1 MNFNNFWVV
10 LIFVIIIILLLLN
23 LFDVKIEFF
32 DQAIDKVTDDI
43 DFMSTGDGK
52 IKGSSSILKDNIK
65 IDHKVV
71 DRSNDEVQ
79 NTNKSITD
87 STITNDNA
95 NDQLN
100 KVINK
105 SELNQ
110 DVTIIPEKPIDIEL
124 TTNNQETKDKVYE
137 NTTSETYK
145 LKETGDKYVNL
156 TDEEKAINEEMKK
169 RFDNQEKEYK
179 KAFKG
184 KNELDYDGSV
194 ITDEN
199 IYQFGDFS
207 YINANQLF
215 IPTDYKTKEE
225 DYGRNYIPPEL
236 WYKNNQRLNLP
247 VCVPA
252 NGRCTVKDNLTSG
265 YPLDVIE
272 WHSSRKVMNPD
283 GINQEYIN
291 EKLNTNSDIG
301 SIKEIVREVI
311 KETKESET
319 KQ

>member
-32 DQAIDKVTDDI
+32 DQTIDKVTDDI
-43 DFMSTGDGK
+43 DFMSTGDDK

-71 DRSNDEVQ
+71 DGSNDEVQ

-95 NDQLN
+95 NELN

-110 DVTIIPEKPIDIEL
+110 DVTINPEKPIDIEL
-124 TTNNQETKDKVYE
+124 TTNKQETKDKVYE

-252 NGRCTVKDNLTSG
+252 NGRCTVKDTLTSG
-265 YPLDVIE
+265 YPLDVVE

-311 KETKESET
+311 KETET

>member
-87 STITNDNA
+87 STITNNNT

-110 DVTIIPEKPIDIEL
+110 DVTINPEKPIDIEL
-124 TTNNQETKDKVYE
+124 TTNKQETKDKVYE
-137 NTTSETYK
+137 NTTTETYK

-265 YPLDVIE
+265 YPLDVVE

>member
-52 IKGSSSILKDNIK
+52 IKGSSSILKDDIK

-71 DRSNDEVQ
+71 DGSNEVQ
-79 NTNKSITD
+79 NTN
-87 STITNDNA
+87 STITNDNV
-95 NDQLN
+95 NELD

-110 DVTIIPEKPIDIEL
+110 DLTITPKKPIDIEL
-124 TTNNQETKDKVYE
+124 TTNKQETKDKVYE
-137 NTTSETYK
+137 NKTPETYK

-252 NGRCTVKDNLTSG
+252 NGRCTIKDNLTSG
-265 YPLDVIE
+265 YPLDVVE
-272 WHSSRKVMNPD
+272 WHSSRKIMNPD

-311 KETKESET
+311 KETNESGSN
-319 KQ
+319 

>member
-52 IKGSSSILKDNIK
+52 IKGSSSILKDDIK

-71 DRSNDEVQ
+71 NGSDEAQ
-79 NTNKSITD
+79 NTKSSTD
-87 STITNDNA
+87 STITNDNS
-95 NDQLN
+95 NELD

-110 DVTIIPEKPIDIEL
+110 DLTITPKKTIDIEL
-124 TTNNQETKDKVYE
+124 TTNKQETKDKVYE
-137 NTTSETYK
+137 NKTPETYK

-265 YPLDVIE
+265 YPLDVVE

>member
-52 IKGSSSILKDNIK
+52 IKGSSSILKDDIK

-71 DRSNDEVQ
+71 DGSNKIQ
-79 NTNKSITD
+79 NTN
-87 STITNDNA
+87 STITNDNV
-95 NDQLN
+95 NELD

-110 DVTIIPEKPIDIEL
+110 DLTITPKKPIDIEL
-124 TTNNQETKDKVYE
+124 TTNKQETKDKVYE
-137 NTTSETYK
+137 NKTPETYK

-156 TDEEKAINEEMKK
+156 TDEEKAINEELKK

-265 YPLDVIE
+265 YPLDVVE

>member
-52 IKGSSSILKDNIK
+52 IKGSSSILKDDIK

-71 DRSNDEVQ
+71 NGSDEAQ
-79 NTNKSITD
+79 NTN
-87 STITNDNA
+87 STITNDNS
-95 NDQLN
+95 NELD

-110 DVTIIPEKPIDIEL
+110 DLTITPKKTIDIEL
-124 TTNNQETKDKVYE
+124 TTNKQETKDKVYE
-137 NTTSETYK
+137 NKTPETYK
-145 LKETGDKYVNL
+145 LKETGDKYINL

-265 YPLDVIE
+265 YPLDVVE

>member
-52 IKGSSSILKDNIK
+52 IKGSSSILKDDIK

-71 DRSNDEVQ
+71 DGSDEVQ
-79 NTNKSITD
+79 NTN
-87 STITNDNA
+87 STITNDNV
-95 NDQLN
+95 NELD

-110 DVTIIPEKPIDIEL
+110 DLTITPKKPIDIEL
-124 TTNNQETKDKVYE
+124 TTNKQETKDKVYE
-137 NTTSETYK
+137 NKTPETYK

-156 TDEEKAINEEMKK
+156 TDEEKAINEELKK

-265 YPLDVIE
+265 YPLDVVE

-311 KETKESET
+311 KETKETET

>member
-52 IKGSSSILKDNIK
+52 IKGSSSILKDDIK

-71 DRSNDEVQ
+71 DGSNEIQ
-79 NTNKSITD
+79 NTN
-87 STITNDNA
+87 STITNDNV
-95 NDQLN
+95 NELD

-110 DVTIIPEKPIDIEL
+110 DLTITPKKPIDIEL
-124 TTNNQETKDKVYE
+124 TTNKQETKDKVYE
-137 NTTSETYK
+137 NKTPETYK
-145 LKETGDKYVNL
+145 LKETGDKYINL

-265 YPLDVIE
+265 YPLDVVE

>member
-32 DQAIDKVTDDI
+32 DQEIDKVTDDI

-52 IKGSSSILKDNIK
+52 IKGSSSILKDDIK
-65 IDHKVV
+65 IDHKIV
-71 DRSNDEVQ
+71 DGSDEVQ
-79 NTNKSITD
+79 NTKSSTD

-95 NDQLN
+95 NGLD

-110 DVTIIPEKPIDIEL
+110 DVTIIPEKPINIEL
-124 TTNNQETKDKVYE
+124 TTNKQETKDKVYE
-137 NTTSETYK
+137 NTTPETYK

-252 NGRCTVKDNLTSG
+252 NGRCTIKDNLTSG
-265 YPLDVIE
+265 YPLDVVE

-311 KETKESET
+311 KETKETET

>member
-52 IKGSSSILKDNIK
+52 IKGSSSILKDDIK

-71 DRSNDEVQ
+71 DGSNEAQ
-79 NTNKSITD
+79 NAKLLTN

-95 NDQLN
+95 NELD

-110 DVTIIPEKPIDIEL
+110 DLTITPKKPIDIEL
-124 TTNNQETKDKVYE
+124 TTNKQETKDKVYE
-137 NTTSETYK
+137 NKTPETYK

-252 NGRCTVKDNLTSG
+252 NGRCTIKDNLTSG
-265 YPLDVIE
+265 YPLDVVE

-311 KETKESET
+311 KETKETET

>member
-32 DQAIDKVTDDI
+32 DQEINKVTDDI

-52 IKGSSSILKDNIK
+52 IKGSSSILKDDIK
-65 IDHKVV
+65 IDHKIV
-71 DRSNDEVQ
+71 DGSDEAQ
-79 NTNKSITD
+79 NTNSSTD

-95 NDQLN
+95 NKLD

-110 DVTIIPEKPIDIEL
+110 DVTIIPEKPINIEL
-124 TTNNQETKDKVYE
+124 TTNKQETKDKVYE
-137 NTTSETYK
+137 NTTPETYK
-145 LKETGDKYVNL
+145 LKETGVKYVNL

-252 NGRCTVKDNLTSG
+252 NGRCTIKDNLTSG
-265 YPLDVIE
+265 YPLDVVE

-311 KETKESET
+311 KETKESGSN
-319 KQ
+319 

>member
-32 DQAIDKVTDDI
+32 DQTIDKVTDDI

-52 IKGSSSILKDNIK
+52 IKGSSSILKDDIK

-95 NDQLN
+95 NELN

-124 TTNNQETKDKVYE
+124 TTNKQETKDKVYE
-137 NTTSETYK
+137 NITTETYK
-145 LKETGDKYVNL
+145 LKETGDKYINL

-252 NGRCTVKDNLTSG
+252 NGRCTVKDTLTSG
-265 YPLDVIE
+265 YPLDVVE

-311 KETKESET
+311 KETKETET

>member
-52 IKGSSSILKDNIK
+52 IKGSSSILKDDIK

-71 DRSNDEVQ
+71 DGSNKIQ
-79 NTNKSITD
+79 NTN
-87 STITNDNA
+87 STITNDNV
-95 NDQLN
+95 NELD

-110 DVTIIPEKPIDIEL
+110 DLTITPKKPIDIEL
-124 TTNNQETKDKVYE
+124 TTNKQETKDKVYE
-137 NTTSETYK
+137 NKTPETYK

-265 YPLDVIE
+265 YPLDVVE

>member
-52 IKGSSSILKDNIK
+52 IKGSSSILKDDIK

-71 DRSNDEVQ
+71 DGSNEVQ
-79 NTNKSITD
+79 NTN
-87 STITNDNA
+87 STITNDNV
-95 NDQLN
+95 NELN

-110 DVTIIPEKPIDIEL
+110 DLTITPKKPIDIEL
-124 TTNNQETKDKVYE
+124 TTNKQETKDKVYE
-137 NTTSETYK
+137 NKTPETYK

-184 KNELDYDGSV
+184 KNELDYDGS
-194 ITDEN
+194 
-199 IYQFGDFS
+199 
-207 YINANQLF
+207 
-215 IPTDYKTKEE
+215 
-225 DYGRNYIPPEL
+225 
-236 WYKNNQRLNLP
+236 
-247 VCVPA
+247 
-252 NGRCTVKDNLTSG
+252 
-265 YPLDVIE
+265 
-272 WHSSRKVMNPD
+272 
-283 GINQEYIN
+283 
-291 EKLNTNSDIG
+291 
-301 SIKEIVREVI
+301 
-311 KETKESET
+311 
-319 KQ
+319 

>member
-52 IKGSSSILKDNIK
+52 IKGSSSILKDDIK
-65 IDHKVV
+65 IDHKIV
-71 DRSNDEVQ
+71 DGSDEVQ
-79 NTNKSITD
+79 NTN
-87 STITNDNA
+87 STITNDNV
-95 NDQLN
+95 NELD

-110 DVTIIPEKPIDIEL
+110 DVTIIPEKPINIEL
-124 TTNNQETKDKVYE
+124 TTNKQETKDKVYE
-137 NTTSETYK
+137 NKTPETYK

-265 YPLDVIE
+265 YPLDVVE

>member
-32 DQAIDKVTDDI
+32 DQEIDKVTDDI

-52 IKGSSSILKDNIK
+52 IKGSSSILKDDIK
-65 IDHKVV
+65 IDHKMV
-71 DRSNDEVQ
+71 DGSDEVQ
-79 NTNKSITD
+79 NTKSSTD
-87 STITNDNA
+87 STITNDNSKEL
-95 NDQLN
+95 D
-100 KVINK
+100 KIINK

-110 DVTIIPEKPIDIEL
+110 DVTIIPEKPINIEL
-124 TTNNQETKDKVYE
+124 TTNKQETKDKVYE
-137 NTTSETYK
+137 NTTPETYK
-145 LKETGDKYVNL
+145 LKETGNKYVNL

-252 NGRCTVKDNLTSG
+252 NGRCTIKDNLTSG
-265 YPLDVIE
+265 YPLDVVE

>member
-52 IKGSSSILKDNIK
+52 IKGSSSILKDDIK

-87 STITNDNA
+87 STITNNNA

-110 DVTIIPEKPIDIEL
+110 DVTINPEKPIDIEL
-124 TTNNQETKDKVYE
+124 TTNKQETKDKVYE

-265 YPLDVIE
+265 YPLDVVE

>member
-1 MNFNNFWVV
+1 
-10 LIFVIIIILLLLN
+10 
-23 LFDVKIEFF
+23 
-32 DQAIDKVTDDI
+32 
-43 DFMSTGDGK
+43 MSTGDGK
-52 IKGSSSILKDNIK
+52 IKGSSSILKDDIK

-71 DRSNDEVQ
+71 KGSDEAQ
-79 NTNKSITD
+79 NTKS
-87 STITNDNA
+87 SITNDNS
-95 NDQLN
+95 NELD

-110 DVTIIPEKPIDIEL
+110 DLTITPKKTIDIEL
-124 TTNNQETKDKVYE
+124 TTNKQETKDKVYE
-137 NTTSETYK
+137 NKTPETYK

-169 RFDNQEKEYK
+169 RFENQEKEYK

-265 YPLDVIE
+265 YPLDVVE

>member
-52 IKGSSSILKDNIK
+52 IKGSSSILKDDIK
-65 IDHKVV
+65 IDHKIV
-71 DRSNDEVQ
+71 DRSDEVQ
-79 NTNKSITD
+79 NTN
-87 STITNDNA
+87 STITNDNV
-95 NDQLN
+95 NELN

-110 DVTIIPEKPIDIEL
+110 DLTITPKKPIDIEL
-124 TTNNQETKDKVYE
+124 TTNKQETKDKVYE
-137 NTTSETYK
+137 NKTPETYK

-265 YPLDVIE
+265 YPLDVVE

>member
-52 IKGSSSILKDNIK
+52 IKGSSSILKDDIK

-71 DRSNDEVQ
+71 DGSNEVQ
-79 NTNKSITD
+79 NTN
-87 STITNDNA
+87 STITNDNV
-95 NDQLN
+95 NELN

-110 DVTIIPEKPIDIEL
+110 DLTITPKKPIDIEL
-124 TTNNQETKDKVYE
+124 TTNKQETKDKVYE
-137 NTTSETYK
+137 NKTPETYK
-145 LKETGDKYVNL
+145 LKETGDKYLNL

-265 YPLDVIE
+265 YPLDVVE

>member
-32 DQAIDKVTDDI
+32 DQETDKVTDNI

-52 IKGSSSILKDNIK
+52 IKGSSSILKDDIK
-65 IDHKVV
+65 IDHKIV
-71 DRSNDEVQ
+71 DGSDEIQ
-79 NTNKSITD
+79 NTKSSTD
-87 STITNDNA
+87 STITNDNSKEL
-95 NDQLN
+95 D

-110 DVTIIPEKPIDIEL
+110 DVTIIPEKPINIEL
-124 TTNNQETKDKVYE
+124 TTNKQETKDKVYE
-137 NTTSETYK
+137 NTTPETYK
-145 LKETGDKYVNL
+145 LKETGDKYINL

-252 NGRCTVKDNLTSG
+252 NGRCTIKDNLTSG
-265 YPLDVIE
+265 YPLDVVE

-311 KETKESET
+311 KETKETET

>member
-52 IKGSSSILKDNIK
+52 IKGSSSILKDDIK

-71 DRSNDEVQ
+71 DGSNEIQ
-79 NTNKSITD
+79 NTN
-87 STITNDNA
+87 STITNDNV
-95 NDQLN
+95 NELD

-110 DVTIIPEKPIDIEL
+110 DLTITPKKPIDIEL
-124 TTNNQETKDKVYE
+124 TTNKQETKDKVYE
-137 NTTSETYK
+137 NKTPETYK

-169 RFDNQEKEYK
+169 RFENQEKEYK

-265 YPLDVIE
+265 YPLDVVE

-311 KETKESET
+311 KETKEIET

>member
-52 IKGSSSILKDNIK
+52 IKGSSSILKDDIK
-65 IDHKVV
+65 IDHKIV
-71 DRSNDEVQ
+71 DGSDEAQ
-79 NTNKSITD
+79 NTNSSTN
-87 STITNDNA
+87 STITNDNSKEL
-95 NDQLN
+95 D

-110 DVTIIPEKPIDIEL
+110 DVTIIPEKPINIEL
-124 TTNNQETKDKVYE
+124 TTNKQETKDKVYE
-137 NTTSETYK
+137 NTTPETYK

-265 YPLDVIE
+265 YPLDVVE

>member
-52 IKGSSSILKDNIK
+52 IKGSSSILKDDIK

-71 DRSNDEVQ
+71 NGSDEAQ
-79 NTNKSITD
+79 NTN

-95 NDQLN
+95 NELD

-110 DVTIIPEKPIDIEL
+110 DLTITPKKTIDIEL
-124 TTNNQETKDKVYE
+124 TTNKQETKDKVYE
-137 NTTSETYK
+137 NTTTETYK

-265 YPLDVIE
+265 YPLDVVE

>member
-52 IKGSSSILKDNIK
+52 IKGSSSILKDDIK

-71 DRSNDEVQ
+71 DGSNNKVQ
-79 NTNKSITD
+79 NTNKSITN

-95 NDQLN
+95 NELN

-124 TTNNQETKDKVYE
+124 TTNKQETKDKVYE
-137 NTTSETYK
+137 NTTPETYK

-156 TDEEKAINEEMKK
+156 TDEEKAINEELKK

-184 KNELDYDGSV
+184 KNELDYDGNV

-247 VCVPA
+247 ICIPA
-252 NGRCTVKDNLTSG
+252 NGRCTVKDTLTSG
-265 YPLDVIE
+265 YPLDVVE

-311 KETKESET
+311 KETKETET

>member
-52 IKGSSSILKDNIK
+52 IKGSSSILKDDIK

-71 DRSNDEVQ
+71 DGSDEAQ
-79 NTNKSITD
+79 NAKLSTN

-95 NDQLN
+95 NELD

-110 DVTIIPEKPIDIEL
+110 DLTITPKKPIDIEL
-124 TTNNQETKDKVYE
+124 TTNKQETKDKVYE
-137 NTTSETYK
+137 NTTPETYK

>member
-10 LIFVIIIILLLLN
+10 LIFVIIIILLLFN

-32 DQAIDKVTDDI
+32 DQETDKVTDDI

-52 IKGSSSILKDNIK
+52 IKGSSSILKDDIK

-71 DRSNDEVQ
+71 DGSDEAQ
-79 NTNKSITD
+79 NTNPSTD

-95 NDQLN
+95 NGLD

-110 DVTIIPEKPIDIEL
+110 DVTIIPEKPINIEL
-124 TTNNQETKDKVYE
+124 TTNKQETKDKVYE
-137 NTTSETYK
+137 NTTPETYK
-145 LKETGDKYVNL
+145 LKETGDKYINL

-252 NGRCTVKDNLTSG
+252 NGRCTIKDNLTSG
-265 YPLDVIE
+265 YPLDVVE

-311 KETKESET
+311 KETKETET

>member
-32 DQAIDKVTDDI
+32 DQEINKVTDDI

-52 IKGSSSILKDNIK
+52 IKGSSSILKDDIK
-65 IDHKVV
+65 IDHKIV
-71 DRSNDEVQ
+71 DGSDEAQ
-79 NTNKSITD
+79 NTNPSTD

-95 NDQLN
+95 NKLD

-110 DVTIIPEKPIDIEL
+110 DVTIIPEKPINIEL
-124 TTNNQETKDKVYE
+124 TTNKQETKDKVYE
-137 NTTSETYK
+137 NTTPETYK
-145 LKETGDKYVNL
+145 LKETGDKYINL

-265 YPLDVIE
+265 YPLDVVE

>member
-32 DQAIDKVTDDI
+32 DQETDKVTEDI

-52 IKGSSSILKDNIK
+52 IKGSSSILKDDIK
-65 IDHKVV
+65 IDHKMV
-71 DRSNDEVQ
+71 DGSDEVQ
-79 NTNKSITD
+79 NTKSSTD
-87 STITNDNA
+87 STITNDNSKEL
-95 NDQLN
+95 D
-100 KVINK
+100 KIINK

-110 DVTIIPEKPIDIEL
+110 DVTIIPEKPINIEL
-124 TTNNQETKDKVYE
+124 TTNKQETKDKVYE
-137 NTTSETYK
+137 NTTPETYK
-145 LKETGDKYVNL
+145 LKETGDKYINL

-252 NGRCTVKDNLTSG
+252 NGRCTIKDNLTSG
-265 YPLDVIE
+265 YPLDVVE

-311 KETKESET
+311 KETKETET
-319 KQ
+319 KK

>member
-32 DQAIDKVTDDI
+32 DQETDKVTDDI

-52 IKGSSSILKDNIK
+52 IKGSSSILKDDIK
-65 IDHKVV
+65 IDHKIV
-71 DRSNDEVQ
+71 DGSDEAQ
-79 NTNKSITD
+79 NTKSSTD
-87 STITNDNA
+87 STITNDNS
-95 NDQLN
+95 NKLD

-110 DVTIIPEKPIDIEL
+110 DVTIIPEKPINIEL
-124 TTNNQETKDKVYE
+124 TTNKQETKDKVYE
-137 NTTSETYK
+137 NTTPETYK
-145 LKETGDKYVNL
+145 LKETGDKYINL

-252 NGRCTVKDNLTSG
+252 NGRCTIKDNLTSG
-265 YPLDVIE
+265 YPLDVVE

-311 KETKESET
+311 KETKETET

>member
-52 IKGSSSILKDNIK
+52 IKGSSSILKDDIK

-71 DRSNDEVQ
+71 DGSNEVQ
-79 NTNKSITD
+79 NTN
-87 STITNDNA
+87 STITNDNV
-95 NDQLN
+95 NELD

-110 DVTIIPEKPIDIEL
+110 DLTITPKKTIDIEL
-124 TTNNQETKDKVYE
+124 TTNKQETKDKVYE
-137 NTTSETYK
+137 NKTPETYK

-265 YPLDVIE
+265 YPLDVVE

-311 KETKESET
+311 KETKEIET

>member
-43 DFMSTGDGK
+43 DFMITGDGK
-52 IKGSSSILKDNIK
+52 IKGSSSILKDDIK

-71 DRSNDEVQ
+71 DGSNEIQ
-79 NTNKSITD
+79 NTN
-87 STITNDNA
+87 STITNDNV
-95 NDQLN
+95 NELD

-110 DVTIIPEKPIDIEL
+110 DLTITPKKPIDIEL
-124 TTNNQETKDKVYE
+124 TTNKQEIKDKVYE
-137 NTTSETYK
+137 NKTPETYK

-156 TDEEKAINEEMKK
+156 TDEEKAINEELKK

-265 YPLDVIE
+265 YPLDVVE

-311 KETKESET
+311 KETKETET

>member
-52 IKGSSSILKDNIK
+52 IKGSSSILKDDIK
-65 IDHKVV
+65 IDHKMV
-71 DRSNDEVQ
+71 DGSDEAQ
-79 NTNKSITD
+79 NTNSSTD

-95 NDQLN
+95 NKLD

-110 DVTIIPEKPIDIEL
+110 DVTIITEKPINIEL
-124 TTNNQETKDKVYE
+124 TTNKQETKDKVYE
-137 NTTSETYK
+137 NTTPETYK

-252 NGRCTVKDNLTSG
+252 NGRCTIKDNLTSG
-265 YPLDVIE
+265 YPLDVVE

-311 KETKESET
+311 KETNESGSN
-319 KQ
+319 

>member
-32 DQAIDKVTDDI
+32 DQTIDKVTDDI

-52 IKGSSSILKDNIK
+52 IKGSSSILKDDIK

-87 STITNDNA
+87 STITNNNA

-110 DVTIIPEKPIDIEL
+110 DVTINPEKPIDIEL
-124 TTNNQETKDKVYE
+124 TTNKQETKDKVYE
-137 NTTSETYK
+137 NTTTETYK

-252 NGRCTVKDNLTSG
+252 NGRCTVKDTLTSG
-265 YPLDVIE
+265 YPLDVVE

-311 KETKESET
+311 KETET

>member
-32 DQAIDKVTDDI
+32 DQEIDKVTDDI

-52 IKGSSSILKDNIK
+52 IKGSSSILKDDIK
-65 IDHKVV
+65 IDHKIV
-71 DRSNDEVQ
+71 DRSDEVQ
-79 NTNKSITD
+79 NTKSSTD

-95 NDQLN
+95 NKLD

-110 DVTIIPEKPIDIEL
+110 DVTIIPEKPINIEL
-124 TTNNQETKDKVYE
+124 TTNKQETKDKVYE
-137 NTTSETYK
+137 NTTPETYK
-145 LKETGDKYVNL
+145 LKETGDKYINL

-252 NGRCTVKDNLTSG
+252 NGRCTIKDNLTSG
-265 YPLDVIE
+265 YPLDVVE

>member
-52 IKGSSSILKDNIK
+52 IKGSSSILKDDIK

-71 DRSNDEVQ
+71 DGSNEIQ
-79 NTNKSITD
+79 NTN
-87 STITNDNA
+87 STITNDNV
-95 NDQLN
+95 NELN

-110 DVTIIPEKPIDIEL
+110 DLTITPKKPIDIEL
-124 TTNNQETKDKVYE
+124 TTNKQETKDKVYE
-137 NTTSETYK
+137 NKTPETYK

-265 YPLDVIE
+265 YPLDVVE

>member
-32 DQAIDKVTDDI
+32 DQEINKVTDDI

-52 IKGSSSILKDNIK
+52 IKGSSSILKDDIK
-65 IDHKVV
+65 IDHKIV
-71 DRSNDEVQ
+71 DGSDEVQ
-79 NTNKSITD
+79 NTKSSTD
-87 STITNDNA
+87 SITNDSA
-95 NDQLN
+95 NKLD

-110 DVTIIPEKPIDIEL
+110 DVTIIPEKPINIEL
-124 TTNNQETKDKVYE
+124 TTNKQETKDKVYE
-137 NTTSETYK
+137 NTTPETYK
-145 LKETGDKYVNL
+145 LKETGDKYINL

-252 NGRCTVKDNLTSG
+252 NGRCTIKDNLTSG
-265 YPLDVIE
+265 YPLDVVE

>member
-52 IKGSSSILKDNIK
+52 IKGSSSILKDDIK

-71 DRSNDEVQ
+71 DGSDEVQ
-79 NTNKSITD
+79 NTKSSTD
-87 STITNDNA
+87 STITNDNS
-95 NDQLN
+95 NELD

-110 DVTIIPEKPIDIEL
+110 DLTITPKKTIDIEL
-124 TTNNQETKDKVYE
+124 TTNKQETKDKVYE
-137 NTTSETYK
+137 NTTTETYK

-169 RFDNQEKEYK
+169 RFENQEKEYK

-252 NGRCTVKDNLTSG
+252 NGRCTIKDNLTSG
-265 YPLDVIE
+265 YPLDVVE

-311 KETKESET
+311 KETKETET

>member
-32 DQAIDKVTDDI
+32 DQETDKVTDDI

-52 IKGSSSILKDNIK
+52 IKGSSSILKDDIK

-71 DRSNDEVQ
+71 DGSDEAQ
-79 NTNKSITD
+79 NTKSSTD

-95 NDQLN
+95 NGLD

-110 DVTIIPEKPIDIEL
+110 DVTIIPEKPINIEL
-124 TTNNQETKDKVYE
+124 TTNKQETKDKVYE
-137 NTTSETYK
+137 NTTPETYK
-145 LKETGDKYVNL
+145 LKETGDKYINL

-265 YPLDVIE
+265 YPLDVVE